1 MSNML
6 DLFGGVMCDGS
17 LQFFGIC
24 YSMGG
29 YGLEEETVTIN
40 NRLKIVVCII
50 IYNIYIIIYVC
61 IIYMYIC
68 I

>member
-1 MSNML
+1 MVLYSSL
-6 DLFGGVMCDGS
+6 GFACICD
-17 LQFFGIC
+17 IC
-24 YSMGG
+24 YNMGG
-29 YGLEEETVTIN
+29 DGLEEETVTIN